1 MASGADNIT
10 AAQKERLEKAVFFA
24 QQNPKKFVEALMDVL
39 TTATTAAKGG

>member
-24 QQNPKKFVEALMDVL
+24 QQNPKEVVDAIV
-39 TTATTAAKGG
+39 AIITAATPTGG